1 MPAERPNDG
10 YHRLMRRVNK
20 FPQGAPE
27 SELLLGIFSILC
39 SDQEAALMSRLPLR
53 PFSATKAA
61 RIWHLPA
68 DEARALLEKL
78 ASRSLLLDI
87 ERDGRRVYFLP
98 PPMAGFFEFSL
109 MRLRPDLD
117 QKELA
122 RLFFQYINVEDAFI
136 RDLFAGGE
144 TSLGRVL
151 VNEEAVA
158 DEQACQ
164 VLDYERASEV
174 IKSASHIA
182 VGLCYCRHKMAQ
194 VDRGCAAPLDI
205 CMTLNLAAQSLLRR
219 GVARR
224 VESAEGLDL
233 LQKARDLNLVQC
245 ADNVRQ
251 QVNFICHCCAC
262 CCEALIA
269 TRRLAIP
276 NAMYSTNFVQATDA
290 DRCSG
295 CGRCAAVCPVGTITM
310 EAQETPLPLPDPP
323 PPGEGM
329 SDGQGLFP
337 AEGMCDVQL
346 LPPEGGGREGGA
358 RDSGRPKAQ
367 VATDFCLGCGV
378 CVRNCPTGAIRLTP
392 RARRILTP
400 VNTAHRLVL
409 MAIERGKLQN
419 LIFDNQAYLSHRAMA
434 AILGA
439 ILKLPPVQRL
449 MAARQLKS
457 RYLERLL
464 ARVEVDRFSG
474 YD

>member
-1 MPAERPNDG
+1 
-10 YHRLMRRVNK
+10 MRRVNL
-20 FPQGAPE
+20 FPQGAPD
-27 SELLLGIFSILC
+27 SDLLLRIFSLLC
-39 SDQEAALMSRLPLR
+39 NEREATLLSMLPLR
-53 PFSATKAA
+53 PFSAARAA
-61 RIWHLPA
+61 RVWNLPVQQT
-68 DEARALLEKL
+68 RALLEQL

-87 ERDGRRVYFLP
+87 ERDGRMVYILP

-109 MRLRPDLD
+109 MRMRPDLD
-117 QKELA
+117 QQELS
-122 RLFFQYINVEDAFI
+122 RLFFHYINVEDAFI

-151 VNEEAVA
+151 VNEEAIP
-158 DEQACQ
+158 DEKACQ

-182 VGLCYCRHKMAQ
+182 VGLCYCRQKMAH
-194 VDRGCAAPLDI
+194 VGRACDAPLDI
-205 CMTLNLAAQSLLRR
+205 CLTLNLAAQSLLRR

-245 ADNVRQ
+245 ADNVQ
-251 QVNFICHCCAC
+251 QRVNFICNCCRC
-262 CCEALIA
+262 CCEGLIA

-276 NAMYSTNFVQATDA
+276 NAMYSTNFVQTTAA
-290 DRCSG
+290 HRCTG
-295 CGRCAAVCPVGTITM
+295 CGKCAASCPVDAITM
-310 EAQETPLPLPDPP
+310 EAEETLSPLPDPP

-329 SDGQGLFP
+329 S
-337 AEGMCDVQL
+337 VQL
-346 LPPEGGGREGGA
+346 LTPEGGGREGGGRKA
-358 RDSGRPKAQ
+358 RA
-367 VATDFCLGCGV
+367 ATDFCLGCGV
-378 CVRNCPTGAIRLTP
+378 CVRACPAGAIRLTS
-392 RARRILTP
+392 RARRVLTP

-439 ILKLPPVQRL
+439 ILRLPPIKRL
-449 MAARQLKS
+449 MASEQLKS
-457 RYLERLL
+457 RYLGRLL
-464 ARVEVDRFSG
+464 EHVEVDGFSG

>member
-1 MPAERPNDG
+1 MPGERPNDG

-27 SELLLGIFSILC
+27 SELLLRILSILC
-39 SDQEAALMSRLPLR
+39 SEREAALMSQLPLR
-53 PFSATKAA
+53 PFSAARAA
-61 RIWHLPA
+61 RIWKVA
-68 DEARALLEKL
+68 TNDARILLEQL

-87 ERDGRRVYFLP
+87 ERGGRTIYILP

-109 MRLRPDLD
+109 MRRRPDLD

-122 RLFFQYINVEDAFI
+122 RLFFHYINVEDAFI

-151 VNEEAVA
+151 VNEEAVP
-158 DEQACQ
+158 DEKACL

-174 IKSASHIA
+174 IKSASDIA

-194 VDRGCAAPLDI
+194 LDGGCGAPLDI

-224 VESAEGLDL
+224 VDSVEGLDL

-245 ADNVRQ
+245 ADNVQKR
-251 QVNFICHCCAC
+251 VNFICNCCRC
-262 CCEALIA
+262 CCEGLIA
-269 TRRLAIP
+269 TRRLAIS
-276 NAMYSTNFVQATDA
+276 NAMYGTNFVQTTASH
-290 DRCSG
+290 RCTG
-295 CGRCAAVCPVGTITM
+295 CGTCAAICPVDAITM
-310 EAQETPLPLPDPP
+310 DTDEGPSPLPDPP
-323 PPGEGM
+323 PPGAGM
-329 SDGQGLFP
+329 SDL
-337 AEGMCDVQL
+337 QL
-346 LPPEGGGREGGA
+346 LPPEGGGREGGGRKA
-358 RDSGRPKAQ
+358 RA
-367 VATDFCLGCGV
+367 ATDFCLGCGICARV
-378 CVRNCPTGAIRLTP
+378 CPAGAVRLEP

-439 ILKLPPVQRL
+439 ILRMPPVKRL
-449 MAARQLKS
+449 MASEQLKS
-457 RYLERLL
+457 RYLGRLL
-464 ARVEVDRFSG
+464 ENVEVDRFSG
-474 YD
+474 CD

>member
-1 MPAERPNDG
+1 MSEQRGNDG
-10 YHRLMRRVNK
+10 YHRLMRRVNL
-20 FPQGAPE
+20 FPQGAPD
-27 SELLLGIFSILC
+27 SDLLLRIFSLLC
-39 SDQEAALMSRLPLR
+39 SEQEATLMSMLPLR
-53 PFSATKAA
+53 PFSAAKAA
-61 RIWHLPA
+61 RVWNLSI
-68 DEARALLEKL
+68 EETRARLETL

-87 ERDGRRVYFLP
+87 EREGRMVYILP

-117 QKELA
+117 QKELS
-122 RLFFQYINVEDAFI
+122 RLFFHYINVEDAFI

-151 VNEEAVA
+151 VNEEAIP
-158 DEQACQ
+158 DEKACQ

-182 VGLCYCRHKMAQ
+182 VGLCYCRQKMAH
-194 VDRGCAAPLDI
+194 VERACDAPLDI
-205 CMTLNLAAQSLLRR
+205 CLTLNLAAQSLLRR

-245 ADNVRQ
+245 ADNVQ
-251 QVNFICHCCAC
+251 QRVNFICNCCRC
-262 CCEALIA
+262 CCEGLIA

-276 NAMYSTNFVQATDA
+276 NAMYSTNFVQATA
-290 DRCSG
+290 VQRCTG
-295 CGRCAAVCPVGTITM
+295 CGKCAAVCPVDAITM
-310 EAQETPLPLPDPP
+310 DAEEPPSPLPDPP
-323 PPGEGM
+323 PPGAGI
-329 SDGQGLFP
+329 SDGELLF
-337 AEGMCDVQL
+337 
-346 LPPEGGGREGGA
+346 PEGGGRDRGGPRA
-358 RDSGRPKAQ
+358 R

-378 CVRNCPTGAIRLTP
+378 CVRACPAGAIRLTS
-392 RARRILTP
+392 RARRVLTP

-439 ILKLPPVQRL
+439 ILKLPPVKRV
-449 MAARQLKS
+449 MASQQLKS
-457 RYLERLL
+457 RYLARLL
-464 ARVEVDRFSG
+464 EHVEVDRFS
-474 YD
+474 